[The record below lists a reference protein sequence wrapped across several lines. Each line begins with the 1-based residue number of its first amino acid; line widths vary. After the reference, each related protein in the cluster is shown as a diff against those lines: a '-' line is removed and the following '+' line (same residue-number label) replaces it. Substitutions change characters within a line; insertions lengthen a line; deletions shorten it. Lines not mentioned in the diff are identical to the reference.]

1 MKYIKTKNII
11 YLTVLCLFI
20 PAVIIGCDLK
30 YSIQKS
36 TNLTVSG
43 SSNFD
48 NNSSINSLNLDID
61 DIGAEITVIKS
72 NESKIEYNL
81 LNLSNEENPSFE
93 IKDKTLF
100 FKHKIK
106 QHQKSSIEGLYLKIF
121 LNTENQLDNC
131 NININGNFN
140 SSKEIIL
147 GNNLNITSTVG
158 SIEIENC
165 LSSNLN
171 ISCNTG
177 DIAINGILSGDCKIS
192 TNTGSIE
199 IEKCL
204 SNSSIISTTTGGIFI
219 DDEISGNNK
228 ISTTTGSIII
238 NKFSASNCDI
248 NANIGDVKINSLNP
262 LNNYNYD
269 IATTVGS
276 IYIDDK
282 IQKEGLGNHIKNN
295 DPSKDSL
302 NIFVNTG
309 SIEFNTK

>member
-1 MKYIKTKNII
+1 MNYIKTKNIL
-11 YLTVLCLFI
+11 YLTILCIFI
-20 PAVIIGCDLK
+20 LAIITGCDFIYFK
-30 YSIQKS
+30 QYP
-36 TNLTVSG
+36 TVSG

-48 NNSSINSLNLDID
+48 DGSLINSLNLDID

-106 QHQKSSIEGLYLKIF
+106 QRQKSSIEGLYLKIF

-204 SNSSIISTTTGGIFI
+204 SNSSIISTTTGDIFI

-309 SIEFNTK
+309 SIEFNDK